1 MTEQEAITY
10 TKDSV
15 YANITFTTV
24 PAEASE
30 AIVKERID
38 INCCKRAGYS
48 QGFTLQLCAS
58 WIYPKIFWA
67 GFGVASEHFAIQHAS
82 PTILEMKLNVKNPA
96 RFEDDLGYL
105 IFLRQ
110 MV

>member
-1 MTEQEAITY
+1 MTEQEATY

-30 AIVKERID
+30 AIVKNGID

-58 WIYPKIFWA
+58 IAIYPKIFWA
-67 GFGVASEHFAIQHAS
+67 GFEWHLSIS
-82 PTILEMKLNVKNPA
+82 
-96 RFEDDLGYL
+96 RFSMLHPPSWK
-105 IFLRQ
+105 
-110 MV
+110 

>member
-30 AIVKERID
+30 AIVKNGID
-38 INCCKRAGYS
+38 INCCKQGYIKV
-48 QGFTLQLCAS
+48 LHNCA
-58 WIYPKIFWA
+58 
-67 GFGVASEHFAIQHAS
+67 
-82 PTILEMKLNVKNPA
+82 LNS
-96 RFEDDLGYL
+96 
-105 IFLRQ
+105 
-110 MV
+110 